1 LDILG
6 IVSGGQVDMEDEDD
20 RLIPLSSNSSNE
32 KKIITLNKDFQ
43 WFLSEEFQ
51 RLKEGFVPEGKSKYD
66 DDKKTEE
73 IESIKKNNIHIQQ
86 KKLLEEVQ
94 CQATIPI
101 PLKQSTTTALSRL
114 LLSSST
120 QQQPMLPL
128 PRTLLSLPLLILP
141 PLSLP
146 LQIISKM
153 DTEEKEEEAEGEADN
168 SQEQEDLPIPINKSC
183 DYIYDQDNLLEENTL
198 LVTATIT
205 NANTIKSSR

>member
-73 IESIKKNNIHIQQ
+73 IESVKKNNIHIQQ
-86 KKLLEEVQ
+86 K
-94 CQATIPI
+94 
-101 PLKQSTTTALSRL
+101 
-114 LLSSST
+114 
-120 QQQPMLPL
+120 
-128 PRTLLSLPLLILP
+128 
-141 PLSLP
+141 
-146 LQIISKM
+146 
-153 DTEEKEEEAEGEADN
+153 N
-168 SQEQEDLPIPINKSC
+168 
-183 DYIYDQDNLLEENTL
+183 Y
-198 LVTATIT
+198 
-205 NANTIKSSR
+205 

>member
-51 RLKEGFVPEGKSKYD
+51 RLIEGFVPEGKSKYD

-73 IESIKKNNIHIQQ
+73 IESVKKNNIHIQQ

-101 PLKQSTTTALSRL
+101 PLKQSTTTALSLL

-128 PRTLLSLPLLILP
+128 PRTLSSLPLLILP

-153 DTEEKEEEAEGEADN
+153 DTEEKEEEAEVEADN
-168 SQEQEDLPIPINKSC
+168 SKEQEDLLIPINKSF
-183 DYIYDQDNLLEENTL
+183 DYMYDQDNLLEENTL

-205 NANTIKSSR
+205 TANTIKSSR

>member
-51 RLKEGFVPEGKSKYD
+51 RLREGFVPEGKSKYD

-73 IESIKKNNIHIQQ
+73 IESVKKNNIHIQQ

-101 PLKQSTTTALSRL
+101 PLKQSTTTALSLL

-153 DTEEKEEEAEGEADN
+153 DTEEKEEEAEVEADN
-168 SQEQEDLPIPINKSC
+168 SKEQEDLLIPINKSF
-183 DYIYDQDNLLEENTL
+183 DYMYDQDNLLEENTL

-205 NANTIKSSR
+205 TANTIKSSR

>member
-101 PLKQSTTTALSRL
+101 PLKQSTTTALSLL

-153 DTEEKEEEAEGEADN
+153 DTEEKEEEAEVEADN
-168 SQEQEDLPIPINKSC
+168 SKEQEDLLIPINKSF
-183 DYIYDQDNLLEENTL
+183 DYMYDQDNLLEENTL

-205 NANTIKSSR
+205 TANTIKSSR

>member
-205 NANTIKSSR
+205 TANTIKSSR

>member
-1 LDILG
+1 LG

>member
-153 DTEEKEEEAEGEADN
+153 DTEEKEEEAEGEAGN

>member
-73 IESIKKNNIHIQQ
+73 IESVKKNNIHIQQ

-153 DTEEKEEEAEGEADN
+153 DTEEKEEEAEVEADN
-168 SQEQEDLPIPINKSC
+168 SKEQEDLLIPINKSF
-183 DYIYDQDNLLEENTL
+183 DYMYDQDNLLEENTL

-205 NANTIKSSR
+205 TANTIKSSR

>member
-51 RLKEGFVPEGKSKYD
+51 RLIEGFVPEGKSKYD

-73 IESIKKNNIHIQQ
+73 IESVKKNNIHIQQ

>member
-73 IESIKKNNIHIQQ
+73 IESVKKNNIHIQQ

-101 PLKQSTTTALSRL
+101 LLKQSTTTLSLL

-153 DTEEKEEEAEGEADN
+153 DTEEKEEEAEVEADN
-168 SQEQEDLPIPINKSC
+168 SKEQEDLLIPINKSF
-183 DYIYDQDNLLEENTL
+183 DYMYDQDNLLEENTL

-205 NANTIKSSR
+205 TANTIKSSR

>member
-51 RLKEGFVPEGKSKYD
+51 RLREGFVPEGKSKYD

-73 IESIKKNNIHIQQ
+73 IESVKKNNIHIQQ

-153 DTEEKEEEAEGEADN
+153 DTEEKEEEAEVEADN
-168 SQEQEDLPIPINKSC
+168 SKEQEDLLIPINKSF
-183 DYIYDQDNLLEENTL
+183 DYMYDQDNLLEENTL

-205 NANTIKSSR
+205 TANTIKSSR